1 MLVRETIPFG
11 AMLCLDF
18 KCQQVYGLGT
28 CRAAVLGGSFLLPE
42 VPSPWAACCTASTT
56 RSFVVR
62 LLLKFPDSDE
72 EGIAQMLLP
81 KFQDFF
87 SHCLWAHRLEKGKT
101 GLFSRKGKFQSNG
114 SSNNKEWGR
123 ERWGLSAAAAALW
136 APSSPALAAP
146 RAWCCARG
154 QFLLRIKRAPLHSA
168 AAGHV
173 CISSATVPSQPHNVW
188 GLVTLLLQMPVWVI
202 LSF

>member
-123 ERWGLSAAAAALW
+123 ERWGLSAAAAALS
-136 APSSPALAAP
+136 APSSPERGVVQGASSCSGSSKRRYIQQQLAT
-146 RAWCCARG
+146 CASV
-154 QFLLRIKRAPLHSA
+154 LPLSHHSPITSEVWW
-168 AAGHV
+168 HYY
-173 CISSATVPSQPHNVW
+173 CKCQCELSYPSN
-188 GLVTLLLQMPVWVI
+188 
-202 LSF
+202 